1 MQFLAIVVMSVAAA
15 VLYGV
20 LHDQV
25 TIRVCLEYF
34 TVFHP
39 RILDD
44 PSPTLLAAAWGVLA
58 TWWVGL
64 PLGVILA
71 AAARLGP
78 KPKRTAAELWPSL
91 ARLLLVMGGAAALA
105 CAAGFLAHSQGW
117 AEMPVGWASRIAP
130 DRHDN
135 FLAAW
140 WAHNT
145 SYGFAAIGGLWL
157 VGRTAA
163 NRRRAPAKP

>member
-1 MQFLAIVVMSVAAA
+1 MQFLAITLMSLAAA

-34 TVFHP
+34 TVFH
-39 RILDD
+39 RTILVD
-44 PSPTLLAAAWGVLA
+44 PSPTVLAGAWGVLA
-58 TWWVGL
+58 TWWMGL
-64 PLGVILA
+64 PLGVLLA
-71 AAARLGP
+71 TAARLGP
-78 KPKRTAAELWPSL
+78 APRRTAAELWRPL
-91 ARLLLVMGGAAALA
+91 ARLLLLMACAAALA
-105 CAAGFLAHSQGW
+105 CCAGYLASRLGW
-117 AEMPVGWASRIAP
+117 AEMPAGWAGQIP
-130 DRHDN
+130 PERHDN

-145 SYGFAAIGGLWL
+145 SYGIAAIGGLWL

-163 NRRRAPAKP
+163 TRRRAPKTP

>member
-1 MQFLAIVVMSVAAA
+1 MQFIAIVLMSVAAA

-39 RILDD
+39 TILED
-44 PSPTLLAAAWGVLA
+44 PSPTVLAAAWGVIA

-64 PLGVILA
+64 PLGVLLA
-71 AAARLGP
+71 TAARLGP
-78 KPKRTAAELWPSL
+78 APKRSAAQLWPRL
-91 ARLLLVMGGAAALA
+91 ARLLLMMGGAAAIAL
-105 CAAGFLAHSQGW
+105 AAGFLAHSQGW
-117 AEMPVGWASRIAP
+117 AQMPEDWASQIAP
-130 DRHDN
+130 ERHAN

-157 VGRTAA
+157 VGGTAA
-163 NRRRAPAKP
+163 DRRRAPTRP